1 VHFAVSLLVVL
12 SLLLPA
18 PQGQL
23 SDDDF
28 TRAERNYQEGR
39 LAEAEA
45 LYARIG
51 PGHPDYPQAQLHLA
65 TIFYSTGR
73 PALAER
79 CFRENL
85 RFRESAEVY
94 SLLAG
99 AQFNQEKFDDAL
111 ESAKKAL
118 ALDPK
123 NAKAYTALGMVY
135 TARKD
140 WPHADAAYS
149 EALRLDPKDSSTWF
163 LQGRCY
169 FLRNEFAKAREA
181 FETALKLY
189 PQSVRTYEN
198 LALTLDLLGQPAAAE
213 IMFLRGVE
221 ANRRAARPE
230 ARIYIAYAAF
240 LFKIDRLEES
250 ETQLREAV
258 KVEPQNPEVRYELA
272 RVLSRRKQWKEAASQ
287 AEAALRAGKPD
298 YRVHFLL
305 SRIYTALG
313 DPQAASF
320 HAQRAAQLADRKQL
334 RSEGQP

>member
-1 VHFAVSLLVVL
+1 MHFVNVTF
-12 SLLLPA
+12 LLLWLFSPA

-28 TRAERNYQEGR
+28 SNAERNYQEGK

-51 PGHPDYPQAQLHLA
+51 PGHPDYAQAQSRLG

-73 PALAER
+73 PVQAER

-99 AQFNQEKFDDAL
+99 AQFNQEKFAEAL

-123 NAKAYTALGMVY
+123 YAKAYTALGMVF

-140 WPHADAAYS
+140 WPHADAAYGK
-149 EALRLDPKDSSTWF
+149 ALRLDQKDSSTWF
-163 LQGRCY
+163 LQGRSY
-169 FLRNEFAKAREA
+169 FLRNEFEKAKDA
-181 FETALKLY
+181 FEISLKLY
-189 PQSVRTYEN
+189 PQSIRAYEN
-198 LALTLDLLGQPAAAE
+198 LALTLELSGQPAAAE
-213 IMFLRGVE
+213 KMFLRGVE
-221 ANRRAARPE
+221 TNRRGPRSE
-230 ARIYIAYAAF
+230 ARIHIAYAAF
-240 LFKIDRLEES
+240 LFKLDRLEES
-250 ETQLREAV
+250 EAQLREAV
-258 KVEPQNPEVRYELA
+258 KVEPQNPEAHYELA

-287 AEAALRAGKPD
+287 AEAALRAGQPD

-313 DPQAASF
+313 DQQAASL
-320 HAQRAAQLADRKQL
+320 HAQRAALLADRKHL